1 MFAEQVIRPTG
12 LIDPPV
18 DVRPARTQVD
28 DLVGEVRQVAAKGYR
43 SLVTVLT
50 KRMAEDLTEYLHEQ
64 GIRVRYMHS
73 DIDTLE
79 RIEIIR
85 DLRLGAFDALVG
97 INLLREGLDIPECAL
112 VAILDADKEGFLR
125 SETSLIQT
133 IGRAARNIDGRVILY
148 ADHIT
153 GSMERAMAET
163 SRRREKQTAYNT
175 ENGITPESIKKS
187 IGDILS
193 SVYERDHV
201 LVSTGGGLTGIGEE
215 DTATIG
221 HNFEA
226 VIADLETRM
235 REAAAD
241 LDFEEAAR
249 LRDELKRLRATEL
262 AVIDDPTAKF
272 VRGEISRMER
282 RRRARAASD
291 QQSAQARTR
300 RDGHRGLARS
310 GAAPPRRHHAKR
322 DAKREG
328 PAQADPRRDGA
339 GSGVQALSAGPAL
352 DLRARRHARR
362 LEAAGTLTRIAAAEI
377 STAAINVG
385 NSREITRVR

>member
-1 MFAEQVIRPTG
+1 MIRPTG

-18 DVRPARTQVD
+18 EVRPARTQVD
-28 DLVGEVRQVAAKGYR
+28 DLVGEVRQVAQRGYR

-148 ADHIT
+148 ADTVT

-163 SRRREKQTAYNT
+163 NRRREKQEAYNAA
-175 ENGITPESIKKS
+175 NGITPESIKKS

-201 LVSTGGGLTGIGEE
+201 LISTGGGLAGIGDE
-215 DTATIG
+215 DDRHHRAQFRG
-221 HNFEA
+221 GDRRPGDPHA
-226 VIADLETRM
+226 RGRRRSRLRGG
-235 REAAAD
+235 RAAA
-241 LDFEEAAR
+241 
-249 LRDELKRLRATEL
+249 
-262 AVIDDPTAKF
+262 
-272 VRGEISRMER
+272 
-282 RRRARAASD
+282 
-291 QQSAQARTR
+291 R
-300 RDGHRGLARS
+300 RDQAPAHDRAGGGRRS
-310 GAAPPRRHHAKR
+310 DRQGR
-322 DAKREG
+322 
-328 PAQADPRRDGA
+328 
-339 GSGVQALSAGPAL
+339 
-352 DLRARRHARR
+352 
-362 LEAAGTLTRIAAAEI
+362 
-377 STAAINVG
+377 
-385 NSREITRVR
+385 SR